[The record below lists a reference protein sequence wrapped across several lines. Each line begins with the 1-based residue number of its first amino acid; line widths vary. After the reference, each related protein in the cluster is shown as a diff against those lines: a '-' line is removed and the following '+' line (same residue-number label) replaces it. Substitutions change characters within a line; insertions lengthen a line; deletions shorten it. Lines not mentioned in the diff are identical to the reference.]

1 MAPPDYAVTPY
12 SSNLAVPHIRRAA
25 YIFNGDAMPLTD
37 IKVKTAKPMDKAYK
51 LTDGGGMY
59 LLVKPNG
66 SKYWRLKYR
75 FVGKEKMLSIGVY
88 PDVSL
93 ADARQKRDEARKVLA
108 AGGDPGEVKKAD
120 KLAQKLSTEN
130 TFEAI
135 AREWHKQKA
144 DRWSLR
150 YRDEIIDTFEK
161 DIFPYLGRRPIA
173 EIKPMELLE
182 TLRRLEKRGAL
193 EKMRKVRQRCGEV
206 FRYAIVTGRAEY
218 NPAPDLAT
226 ALATPKKTHFP
237 FLTAEELPYFIRDLA
252 GYTGSVITK
261 TATQIIMQT
270 GVRTQEL
277 RFARWEDIDF
287 EKRLWEIPP
296 EVMKMKR
303 PHIVPLSEQVVEL
316 FQSLKPITG
325 MYPLVFIG
333 RNDRTKPISKE
344 SVNQVIELLGYKGR
358 LTGHGFRH
366 TMSTILHEQGFNSAW
381 IETQLAHVDKNAIRG
396 TYNHAHYLEGRRE
409 MMQWY
414 GDYIDN
420 LELGGSVVH
429 GKFGGRA

>member
-1 MAPPDYAVTPY
+1 MA
-12 SSNLAVPHIRRAA
+12 
-25 YIFNGDAMPLTD
+25 LTD
-37 IKVKTAKPMDKAYK
+37 VKVKTAKPKEKPYK
-51 LTDGGGMY
+51 LADGGGMY
-59 LLVKPNG
+59 LLINANG
-66 SKYWRLKYR
+66 SKYWRMKYR
-75 FVGKEKMLSIGVY
+75 FAGKEKMLSIGVY
-88 PDVSL
+88 PDISL
-93 ADARQKRDEARKVLA
+93 ADAREKRNEARKILA
-108 AGGDPGEVKKAD
+108 NGGDPCETKKGEKI
-120 KLAQKLSTEN
+120 AQQMSLKN
-130 TFEAI
+130 TFEVV
-135 AREWHKQKA
+135 AREWHQTKA
-144 DRWSLR
+144 DRWSLH

-161 DIFPYLGRRPIA
+161 DIFPYIGKRPIA

-182 TLRRLEKRGAL
+182 ALRKMEKRGAL

-237 FLTAEELPYFIRDLA
+237 FLTAEELPYFIKDLI

-261 TATQIIMQT
+261 TATQIIMYT

-303 PHIVPLSEQVVEL
+303 PHIVPMSEQVVEL
-316 FQSLKPITG
+316 FQLLKPITG

-381 IETQLAHVDKNAIRG
+381 IELQLAHVDKNSIRG
-396 TYNHAHYLEGRRE
+396 TYNHAQYLDGRRE
-409 MMQWY
+409 MIQWY
-414 GDYIDN
+414 ADYLDSLTGN
-420 LELGGSVVH
+420 LP
-429 GKFGGRA
+429 

>member
-1 MAPPDYAVTPY
+1 
-12 SSNLAVPHIRRAA
+12 
-25 YIFNGDAMPLTD
+25 MPLTD
-37 IKVKTAKPMDKAYK
+37 IKVKSAKPTDKAYK

-135 AREWHKQKA
+135 AREWHRQKA

-261 TATQIIMQT
+261 TATQIIMLT

-277 RFARWEDIDF
+277 RFARWQDIDF

-325 MYPLVFIG
+325 MYPLVFVG

-396 TYNHAHYLEGRRE
+396 TYNHAHYLDGRRE

-414 GDYIDN
+414 GEHIDGLASAEN
-420 LELGGSVVH
+420 VFAGSFS
-429 GKFGGRA
+429 KTA

>member
-1 MAPPDYAVTPY
+1 
-12 SSNLAVPHIRRAA
+12 
-25 YIFNGDAMPLTD
+25 MPLTD

-93 ADARQKRDEARKVLA
+93 ADARQKRDDARKILA

-161 DIFPYLGRRPIA
+161 DIFPHLGRRPIA

-325 MYPLVFIG
+325 MYSLVFIG

-414 GDYIDN
+414 GDN
-420 LELGGSVVH
+420 LESMLNGEMILRGS
-429 GKFGGRA
+429 FSESA

>member
-1 MAPPDYAVTPY
+1 
-12 SSNLAVPHIRRAA
+12 
-25 YIFNGDAMPLTD
+25 MPLTD

-93 ADARQKRDEARKVLA
+93 ADARQKRDDARKILA

-237 FLTAEELPYFIRDLA
+237 FLTAEELPYFIKDLA

-277 RFARWEDIDF
+277 RFARWQDIDF

-414 GDYIDN
+414 GDYIESMSKGEM
-420 LELGGSVVH
+420 LLRGSFS
-429 GKFGGRA
+429 KSA

>member
-1 MAPPDYAVTPY
+1 
-12 SSNLAVPHIRRAA
+12 
-25 YIFNGDAMPLTD
+25 MPLTD

-135 AREWHKQKA
+135 AREWHRQKA

-237 FLTAEELPYFIRDLA
+237 FLTAEELPYFIKDLA

-261 TATQIIMQT
+261 TATQIIMLT

-414 GDYIDN
+414 GDYIESMSKGEVI
-420 LELGGSVVH
+420 LSGSFS
-429 GKFGGRA
+429 KSA

>member
-1 MAPPDYAVTPY
+1 ME
-12 SSNLAVPHIRRAA
+12 
-25 YIFNGDAMPLTD
+25 
-37 IKVKTAKPMDKAYK
+37 KAYK
-51 LTDGGGMY
+51 LADGGGMY

-75 FVGKEKMLSIGVY
+75 FAGKEKMLSIGVY

-93 ADARQKRDEARKVLA
+93 ADAREKRKEARKTLA
-108 AGGDPGEVKKAD
+108 SGGDPGEVKKAE
-120 KLAQKLSTEN
+120 KLSQKLSIAN

-135 AREWHKQKA
+135 AREWHQHKA

-150 YRDEIIDTFEK
+150 YREEIIDTFEK
-161 DIFPYLGRRPIA
+161 DIFPHIGKRPIA

-182 TLRRLEKRGAL
+182 TLRRMEKRGAL

-226 ALATPKKTHFP
+226 ALATPKKTNFP
-237 FLTAEELPYFIRDLA
+237 FLSVEELPHFLRDLA
-252 GYTGSVITK
+252 GYTGSIITK
-261 TATQIIMQT
+261 TATQIIMLT
-270 GVRTQEL
+270 AVRTQEL

-303 PHIVPLSEQVVEL
+303 PHIVPLSEQVVNL
-316 FQSLKPITG
+316 FLSLKPLTG
-325 MYPLVFIG
+325 VYPLVFTG

-366 TMSTILHEQGFNSAW
+366 TMSTILHEQGYNSAW
-381 IETQLAHVDKNAIRG
+381 IEMQLAHVDKNAIRG
-396 TYNHAHYLEGRRE
+396 AYNHAQYLDGRRE

-414 GDYIDN
+414 ADYMKS
-420 LELGGSVVH
+420 LERGEV
-429 GKFGGRA
+429 

>member
-1 MAPPDYAVTPY
+1 MK
-12 SSNLAVPHIRRAA
+12 
-25 YIFNGDAMPLTD
+25 LTVRQID
-37 IKVKTAKPMDKAYK
+37 TAKPKEKPYK
-51 LTDGGGMY
+51 LSDGGGLY
-59 LLVKPNG
+59 LEVTTNG
-66 SKYWRLKYR
+66 SRYWRLKYR
-75 FVGKEKMLSIGVY
+75 YAGKEKRLAFGVY
-88 PDVSL
+88 PEVSL
-93 ADARQKRDEARKVLA
+93 AQAREKRDA
-108 AGGDPGEVKKAD
+108 AKKLLSAGSDPGEVKKAE
-120 KLAQKLSTEN
+120 KIAQKLNYEN

-135 AREWHKQKA
+135 AREWHQLRA

-161 DIFPYLGRRPIA
+161 DIFPYIGKRPIA

-182 TLRRLEKRGAL
+182 TLRRMEKRGAL

-206 FRYAIVTGRAEY
+206 FRHAIVTGRAEY

-237 FLTAEELPYFIRDLA
+237 FLTAEELPHFLRDLA

-261 TATQIIMQT
+261 TATQIIMLT

-277 RFARWEDIDF
+277 RFARWGDINF
-287 EKRLWEIPP
+287 EKRLWEIPA

-303 PHIVPLSEQVVEL
+303 PHIVPMSDQVVEL
-316 FQSLKPITG
+316 FESLKPITG
-325 MYPLVFIG
+325 LYPLVLVG

-366 TMSTILHEQGFNSAW
+366 TMSTILHEEGFNSAW

-396 TYNHAHYLEGRRE
+396 TYNHAQYLEGRRE

-414 GDYIDN
+414 GNYLDN
-420 LELGGSVVH
+420 LIVDRDSSIYFPDL
-429 GKFGGRA
+429 KTINM

>member
-1 MAPPDYAVTPY
+1 MK
-12 SSNLAVPHIRRAA
+12 
-25 YIFNGDAMPLTD
+25 LTVRQID
-37 IKVKTAKPMDKAYK
+37 TAKPKEKPYK
-51 LTDGGGMY
+51 LSDGGGLY
-59 LLVKPNG
+59 LEVTTNG
-66 SKYWRLKYR
+66 SRYWRLKYR
-75 FVGKEKMLSIGVY
+75 FAGKEKRLAFGVY
-88 PDVSL
+88 PEVSL
-93 ADARQKRDEARKVLA
+93 AQAREKREAAKKLLS
-108 AGGDPGEVKKAD
+108 AGSDPGELKKAE
-120 KLAQKLSTEN
+120 KIAQKLNYEN

-135 AREWHKQKA
+135 AREWHQLRA

-161 DIFPYLGRRPIA
+161 DIFPYIGKRPIA

-182 TLRRLEKRGAL
+182 TLRRMEKRGAL

-206 FRYAIVTGRAEY
+206 FRHAIVTGRAEY

-237 FLTAEELPYFIRDLA
+237 FLTAEELPHFLKDLA

-261 TATQIIMQT
+261 TATQIIMLT

-277 RFARWEDIDF
+277 RFARWEDINF

-303 PHIVPLSEQVVEL
+303 PHIVPMSDQVVGL
-316 FQSLKPITG
+316 FESLKPITG
-325 MYPLVFIG
+325 LYPLVFVG
-333 RNDRTKPISKE
+333 RNDHTKPISKE

-366 TMSTILHEQGFNSAW
+366 TMSTILHEEGFNSAW

-396 TYNHAHYLEGRRE
+396 TYNHAQYLEGRRE

-414 GDYIDN
+414 SNFIK
-420 LELGGSVVH
+420 LKCISI
-429 GKFGGRA
+429 K

>member
-1 MAPPDYAVTPY
+1 
-12 SSNLAVPHIRRAA
+12 
-25 YIFNGDAMPLTD
+25 MPLTD

-93 ADARQKRDEARKVLA
+93 ADARQKRDEARKILA

-277 RFARWEDIDF
+277 RFARWQDIDF

-414 GDYIDN
+414 GDYIDGLASN
-420 LELGGSVVH
+420 GDALAGLFN
-429 GKFGGRA
+429 KIA

>member
-1 MAPPDYAVTPY
+1 
-12 SSNLAVPHIRRAA
+12 
-25 YIFNGDAMPLTD
+25 MPLTD

-237 FLTAEELPYFIRDLA
+237 FLTAEELPYFIKDLA

-277 RFARWEDIDF
+277 RFARWQDIDF

-414 GDYIDN
+414 GDYIESMSN
-420 LELGGSVVH
+420 GEMILRGSFS
-429 GKFGGRA
+429 KSA